1 MNYKV
6 NKSEEFL
13 KTVLTKS
20 TGFTAPKNYFS
31 DAEDRFSSFLL
42 EDQLPQENGFTFPEN
57 YFEDLEN
64 DILNKVSLKKEA
76 RVISLKSKL
85 LKYIPL
91 TTAAS
96 VALFLSINY
105 LNPSAT
111 EEISFD
117 TLGKTDIENWIIENS
132 NELSNEDFAT
142 LLQSK
147 ISNENNFALTDIRN
161 DEIEEYI
168 IYSEESSVLNENY

>member
-105 LNPSAT
+105 LNPFAT